1 MTGFPALTVSG
12 GCSHMRGADPAGK
25 LGLAQ
30 VSHQLETERH
40 CFYVITRV
48 TARFGLTTYKKSQ
61 KV

>member
-40 CFYVITRV
+40 CFYEITRV
-48 TARFGLTTYKKSQ
+48 TARFGLIAK
-61 KV
+61 